1 MIILG
6 EPKCPEQYLS
16 IDADRGKILHELG
29 FVPVYKS
36 TRNGNLYFIKTDE
49 ILKVVEEKWNF
60 KTK

>member
-6 EPKCPEQYLS
+6 EPKYPEQYLS

-29 FVPVYKS
+29 FIPVYKS
-36 TRNGNLYFIKTDE
+36 TKNGNLYFIRTDE

>member
-6 EPKCPEQYLS
+6 EPKNPEEYFS

-29 FVPVYKS
+29 FIPIYKS
-36 TRNGNLYFIKTDE
+36 TKNGNLYFIRTDE

-60 KTK
+60 KTE

>member
-1 MIILG
+1 MIIFG
-6 EPKCPEQYLS
+6 EPKYPEQYLS

-29 FVPVYKS
+29 FIPVYKS
-36 TRNGNLYFIKTDE
+36 TKNGNLYFIKTDE